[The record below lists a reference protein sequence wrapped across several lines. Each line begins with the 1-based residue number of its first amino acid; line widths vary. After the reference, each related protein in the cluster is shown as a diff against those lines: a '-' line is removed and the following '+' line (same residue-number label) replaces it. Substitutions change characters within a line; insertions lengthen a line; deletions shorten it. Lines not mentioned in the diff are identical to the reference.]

1 MTENKELQLVNNE
14 ATENNVPAKPVFADE
29 GYNLI
34 ADLTTA
40 KLSFSSMKATTQEE
54 KAKLYNAMNNPDERL
69 ADNINKV
76 INAKDLYVEIV
87 NCVNQETGEV
97 TEAPR
102 IVVIDDMGKSY
113 QCVSV
118 GIFSAFKKIIQIFG
132 APTWETPIQIEV
144 KQISKGQRK
153 MLTLN
158 VIA

>member
-1 MTENKELQLVNNE
+1 MTENKELQTINE
-14 ATENNVPAKPVFADE
+14 ESKVNNVPTPVFADE
-29 GYNLI
+29 GYNLV

-40 KLSFSSMKATTQEE
+40 KLSFSSMTATTQEE

-69 ADNINKV
+69 SDNINKV

-132 APTWETPIQIEV
+132 APTWETPIPIEV

-158 VIA
+158 VVS